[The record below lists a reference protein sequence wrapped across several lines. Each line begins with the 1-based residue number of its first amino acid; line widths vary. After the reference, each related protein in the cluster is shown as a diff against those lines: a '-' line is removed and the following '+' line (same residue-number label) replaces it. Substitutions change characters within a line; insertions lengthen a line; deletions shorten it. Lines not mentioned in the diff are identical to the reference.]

1 MQRELISRRLE
12 QIFGGAF
19 LIAAALFFVVI
30 MPSLNAFTSPDSML
44 HISGFTLNLF
54 GKYLAY
60 AILALGLDLIW
71 GYTGILSL
79 GHGIFFGLGAYCMGM
94 YLALAIGAEGV
105 YKSALPD
112 FMVWNQVKELPIF
125 WKPFQSFPFTLA
137 AVVIVPSLFAAGF
150 GFLVFRTRIRG
161 VYFAIITQA
170 LALSAWLV
178 FNRNEMNLGGTNGLT
193 GFKKIL
199 GFELNSA
206 GTQRGLYIATAIAL
220 CGAYLL
226 CRWIVN
232 SRAGRI
238 LLAIRDAENRVLYSG
253 YTPSNYKLFV
263 FTVSAALAGIAGALY
278 APQVGIITPGR
289 IGVLPSIEMVIW
301 VAVGGRGT
309 LIGAIIGAISVNW
322 ARSFLTSNFPNYWLY
337 FQGGMF
343 IFVVHFMPGGI
354 VGLVRELPE
363 ITKQLMGKR
372 NRYAQAPSGDPEA
385 ARELGAE
392 SNG

>member
-1 MQRELISRRLE
+1 VQRELISRRLE
-12 QIFGGAF
+12 EKFGRAF
-19 LIAAALFFVVI
+19 LIAAALFFVVL
-30 MPSLNAFTSPDSML
+30 MPSLNAFASPDSML

-105 YKSALPD
+105 YKSVLPD

-199 GFELNSA
+199 GYELGSD
-206 GTQRGLYIATAIAL
+206 GTQRGLYIATAIVL

-226 CRWIVN
+226 CRSIVN

-238 LLAIRDAENRVLYSG
+238 LLAIRDAEGRVLYSG
-253 YTPSNYKLFV
+253 YTPSHYKLFV

-309 LIGAIIGAISVNW
+309 LIGAIIGAISV
-322 ARSFLTSNFPNYWLY
+322 
-337 FQGGMF
+337 
-343 IFVVHFMPGGI
+343 VVHFMPDGI
-354 VGLVRELPE
+354 VGLVRGLPE
-363 ITKQLMGKR
+363 FTRKLMGKR
-372 NRYAQAPSGDPEA
+372 NHSAQAPSGDPKA
-385 ARELGAE
+385 ARD
-392 SNG
+392 